1 MLDIGAVLESIID
14 SAVEGTV
21 IVDANGIVVFLNR
34 AYEYL
39 LGIKKEEAIGKLVT
53 EVIENTRL
61 HIVVKTGIPEIGEI
75 QKIKGKNALVQRI
88 PILKNGRVV
97 AGVGKVI
104 FKNVEEMQDI
114 ISKLKNKVEYYEN
127 QLKNLMEAKYSFGD
141 IITCS
146 HKMIELKKMA
156 ERVACT
162 NVTILIRGESGVGKE
177 LFAHAI
183 HKTSPRSSGPFVRVN
198 CAAIPENLFEAEL
211 FGYEGGAFTDAKKS
225 GKFGKLE
232 LANGGT
238 IFLDEIGDMPLAM
251 QAKTLRFLQEKE
263 IERVGGLKPIKID
276 VRIIAATN
284 QKLEEMINRGKY
296 REDLYFRLNVIS
308 LSVPP
313 LRERKEDIPLLAEH
327 LIDKFCSENKLP
339 PKIMQPDTLTV
350 LQSYNWPGNVRE
362 LYNTVE
368 KMVNLAEDFVLT
380 PNDIPKNISG
390 KRSHQKNHLNK
401 PLKKITEDTEREV
414 LVSALYR
421 TKGNKKQAAMLLGM
435 NRSTLY
441 DKLKKYGLDQKS
453 SMHLLG
459 QYDSDY

>member
-1 MLDIGAVLESIID
+1 MLDLRAVLDSIID

-21 IVDANGIVVFLNR
+21 IVDANGIVVFLNQ
-34 AYEYL
+34 AYEDL
-39 LGIKKEEAIGKLVT
+39 LGIKKEEAIGKHVT
-53 EVIENTRL
+53 EVIENTRM
-61 HIVVKTGIPEIGEI
+61 HIIVKTGVPEIGEV
-75 QKIKGKNALVQRI
+75 QKIRGKDAVVQRI

-104 FKNVEEMQDI
+104 FKNVEEVQDI
-114 ISKLKNKVEYYEN
+114 VHKLKIKVKYYEN
-127 QLKNLMEAKYSFGD
+127 ELKNLLEAKYSFDD

-146 HKMIELKKMA
+146 TKMLELKKLA
-156 ERVACT
+156 EKVACT

-211 FGYEGGAFTDAKKS
+211 FGYEGGAFTDAKKT

-232 LANGGT
+232 LAHGGT
-238 IFLDEIGDMPLAM
+238 IFLDEIGDMPLAL
-251 QAKTLRFLQEKE
+251 QVKALRFLQEKE

-284 QKLEEMINRGKY
+284 QNLEEMIYQGKF

-313 LRERKEDIPLLAEH
+313 LRERKADIPLLVEH
-327 LIDKFCSENKLP
+327 FLDKFCSENKLP
-339 PKIMQPDTLTV
+339 MKIIQPETLAV
-350 LQSYNWPGNVRE
+350 LDSYHWPGNIRE
-362 LYNTVE
+362 LYNIVE
-368 KMVNLAEDFVLT
+368 KMFNLAEGSVLT
-380 PNDIPKNISG
+380 PSDIPKNIWG
-390 KRSHQKNHLNK
+390 VRNHQVASNFFEKSLRN
-401 PLKKITEDTEREV
+401 ITASTEREI
-414 LVSALYR
+414 LVSALNF
-421 TKGNKKQAAMLLGM
+421 TKGNKKQAAQLLGI

-441 DKLKKYGLDQKS
+441 DKLKKHGL
-453 SMHLLG
+453 G
-459 QYDSDY
+459 